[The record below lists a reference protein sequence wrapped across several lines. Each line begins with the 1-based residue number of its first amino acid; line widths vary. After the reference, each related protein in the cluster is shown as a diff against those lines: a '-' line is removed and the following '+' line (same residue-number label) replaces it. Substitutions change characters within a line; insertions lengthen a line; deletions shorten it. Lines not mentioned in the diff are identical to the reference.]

1 MNNYLPSL
9 EERKR
14 KLIEDCL
21 GCGGGG
27 DNNFAPEPSMGET
40 DATADMAPVTDKK
53 RKAAKLDVAMNRINK
68 RKKKV

>member
-1 MNNYLPSL
+1 MNKYLPSL

-14 KLIEDCL
+14 KLIEDCI
-21 GCGGGG
+21 GCGAGS
-27 DNNFAPEPSMGET
+27 DNNFAPEPPMGET

-53 RKAAKLDVAMNRINK
+53 RKAAKLDIAMNRINK